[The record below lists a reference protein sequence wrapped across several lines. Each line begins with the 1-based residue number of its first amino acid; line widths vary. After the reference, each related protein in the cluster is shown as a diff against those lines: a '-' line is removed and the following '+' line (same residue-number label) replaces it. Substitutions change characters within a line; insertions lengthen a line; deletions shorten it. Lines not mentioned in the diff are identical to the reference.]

1 MLSTITKKELTRQ
14 VAAQLE
20 CTQAQAQ
27 EMADALFTGLRE
39 QLMAGNRIEIRGFGV
54 LNVKHMKPR
63 LSARNPRTG
72 EPVTV
77 PARRKVLFKP
87 GKQLKAG
94 LTQGEP

>member
-1 MLSTITKKELTRQ
+1 MSTVTKKELARQ

-39 QLMAGNRIEIRGFGV
+39 QLMAGNRVEIRGFGV
-54 LNVKHMKPR
+54 LNVKDTKPKPA
-63 LSARNPRTG
+63 ARNPCTG
-72 EPVTV
+72 EQVGV

-87 GKQLKAG
+87 GKQLKAA
-94 LTQGEP
+94 LTQVDP

>member
-1 MLSTITKKELTRQ
+1 MSTVTKKELARQ

-39 QLMAGNRIEIRGFGV
+39 QLMAGHRIEIRGFGV
-54 LNVKHMKPR
+54 LRVKHTKPKPT
-63 LSARNPRTG
+63 ARNPRTG
-72 EPVTV
+72 EQVSV

-87 GKQLKAG
+87 GKQLKAT
-94 LTQGEP
+94 LTQVDP